1 MGIRERLGKGIS
13 AEEYRI
19 NDQIRGVQRVRL
31 IVQIEP
37 GKNENKGIVPFRDA
51 LRMAQD
57 MGLDLVEIAPNEDPP
72 VARIMDFSKF
82 LYERSKKEREA
93 RKAQKVIE
101 VKEIQLQLKT
111 NEYHMGFKLKDAR
124 RWLSEGMKVKVRVRF
139 VGREITFPELGR
151 KLMDAVINELQ
162 DIATIEQGPSM
173 EGRAMLMVLAPI
185 TEKPVKEAKP
195 AKKPAPPPPPQS

>member
-1 MGIRERLGKGIS
+1 M
-13 AEEYRI
+13 
-19 NDQIRGVQRVRL
+19 QRVRL

-57 MGLDLVEIAPNEDPP
+57 MGMDLVEIAPNEDPP

-124 RWLSEGMKVKVRVRF
+124 RWLSEGMKVKVRIRF

-173 EGRAMLMVLAPI
+173 EGRAMLMILAPVA
-185 TEKPVKEAKP
+185 EKPVKEAKP
-195 AKKPAPPPPPQS
+195 PKKPAPQPPPQA